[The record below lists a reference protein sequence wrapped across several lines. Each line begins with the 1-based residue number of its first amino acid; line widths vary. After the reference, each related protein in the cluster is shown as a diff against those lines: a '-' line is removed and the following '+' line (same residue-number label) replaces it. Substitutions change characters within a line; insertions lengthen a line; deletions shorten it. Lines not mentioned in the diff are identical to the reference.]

1 MRQSNPGRR
10 PRGRPNRKHH
20 VSPRSQTFDSSG
32 PDVRVRG
39 NAHQVYEKYLALA
52 RDATSSGDRV
62 AAEGYYQFAEHY
74 FRVLNDSTD
83 PQPLH
88 SRPNEHNR
96 PNERRERPGQQGG
109 DSVQPDQQ
117 PQPEV
122 QPVAEAPAG
131 RQASAESGQPA
142 DAEAATPRRRS
153 QGGNGAAEPSAVAAS
168 SGEDVQPRQKRSRP
182 RRRPTSEARAPKPNG
197 SAEPAAEPEG
207 ETPAASDDVEVP
219 AS

>member
-52 RDATSSGDRV
+52 RDATAAGDRV

-88 SRPNEHNR
+88 NR
-96 PNERRERPGQQGG
+96 QGERHG
-109 DSVQPDQQ
+109 DRRDRGDRQPPPADMQRPDQQ
-117 PQPEV
+117 PQPETPPLE
-122 QPVAEAPAG
+122 QPMARAEDDAMA
-131 RQASAESGQPA
+131 QAEQP
-142 DAEAATPRRRS
+142 PHP
-153 QGGNGAAEPSAVAAS
+153 GNGADQETPQAEAQGDEPA
-168 SGEDVQPRQKRSRP
+168 PRPKRGRP
-182 RRRPTSEARAPKPNG
+182 RRRPASEGRAAKPNG
-197 SAEPAAEPEG
+197 SGEPAEGAEG
-207 ETPAASDDVEVP
+207 EAQPPSEDAEVP
-219 AS
+219 AP